1 MVLHGS
7 VLYAGPAY
15 NQMPNG
21 TVQRLKSLE
30 YGCLPSYFLTEES
43 SSRLK
48 NVGGLFGSEAG
59 RWQED
64 LADTILAQ
72 ADARKDTWNQKIARH
87 DMLSGTL
94 TRVTYE
100 NGARLYINYGDQ
112 EVTVDDVTV
121 SALGYRITREGD
133 SR

>member
-1 MVLHGS
+1 
-7 VLYAGPAY
+7 
-15 NQMPNG
+15 
-21 TVQRLKSLE
+21 
-30 YGCLPSYFLTEES
+30 
-43 SSRLK
+43 
-48 NVGGLFGSEAG
+48 
-59 RWQED
+59 
-64 LADTILAQ
+64 
-72 ADARKDTWNQKIARH
+72 
-87 DMLSGTL
+87 MLSGTL